1 VKTDIPV
8 KKLETIMRPISFFAI
23 AVLTAACGTKEA
35 PPPPP
40 PVAAATPVPTLAPP
54 AVSTVTLGSAIG
66 ADNAVTAASESFGV
80 KGPIY
85 ASVAT
90 TGAGHV
96 KLRALWTFV
105 KGDKTAT
112 VNDKTLEFQATG
124 PATNEFHI
132 ENPKDW
138 PKGDYRLE
146 IFLGDSTT
154 PAATKTF
161 KVQ

>member
-1 VKTDIPV
+1 M
-8 KKLETIMRPISFFAI
+8 KKLETLMRPISVFAI
-23 AVLTAACGTKEA
+23 AVLAAACGAKEA

-40 PVAAATPVPTLAPP
+40 PPAAATPVPTIAPLA
-54 AVSTVTLGSAIG
+54 VGTVTLGSAIA
-66 ADNAVTAASESFGV
+66 ADKTVTAASETFGV

-85 ASVAT
+85 ASVVT

-112 VNDKTLEFQATG
+112 VDDRTTEFDATG

-146 IFLGDSTT
+146 IFLNDSPA

>member
-1 VKTDIPV
+1 MR
-8 KKLETIMRPISFFAI
+8 TITIFAI
-23 AVLTAACGTKEA
+23 AVLAACGKKEA

-40 PVAAATPVPTLAPP
+40 PVAAATPIPTPAPP
-54 AVSTVTLGSAIG
+54 AVGAVTLGSAIG
-66 ADNAVTAASESFGV
+66 ADKSVTAASESFGV

-85 ASVAT
+85 ASIAT

-112 VNDKTLEFQATG
+112 VNDE
-124 PATNEFHI
+124 TNEFDAAGPAITEFHI
-132 ENPKDW
+132 QNPKDW

-146 IFLGDSTT
+146 VFLNDSTT